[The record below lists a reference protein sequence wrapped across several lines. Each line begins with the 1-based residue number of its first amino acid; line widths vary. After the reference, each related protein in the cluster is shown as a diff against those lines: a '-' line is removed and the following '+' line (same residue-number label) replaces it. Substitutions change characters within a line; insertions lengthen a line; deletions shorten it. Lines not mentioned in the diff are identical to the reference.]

1 MSQNNSPTI
10 HLGID
15 VAKDEL
21 VLDAHRLP
29 KLPRA
34 ANTPAGHRQILRALQ
49 RAYPKANLHLI
60 LEATGGY
67 EQPLVEALRA
77 AQIPVSVV
85 MPGRVRKFAQA
96 LGKAKTDPIDATV
109 LSTFGAVVQPPP
121 TKALSE
127 TEQQL
132 RELSRRRRQL
142 QQMHTQEL
150 NRDLTTATCP
160 ILRRTAKAIL
170 AALQKQLAAL
180 ESALRA
186 LRTADPTLD
195 AKVTTLCSIDGVGP
209 TTALATLAAV
219 PELGTLNRHEVA
231 SLAGLAPHN
240 RDSGPSSGRRFIG
253 GGRPEARHALY
264 MAAVCAARCNSV
276 LQPLYQRL
284 RDNGKPAKLALTA
297 LMRQLLVHMNSKLKN
312 LSSPLPS

>member
-1 MSQNNSPTI
+1 MSQNNSPI
-10 HLGID
+10 LYLGID

-21 VLDAHRLP
+21 VLDPHRLP
-29 KLPRA
+29 KLLRA
-34 ANTPAGHRQILRALQ
+34 ANSAAGHRHILKALQ
-49 RAYPKANLHLI
+49 RAYPKASVQVI

-67 EQPLVEALRA
+67 EQALVEALRA

-96 LGKAKTDPIDATV
+96 LGKAKTDPIDAAV
-109 LSTFGAVVQPPP
+109 LSAFGSVVQPSP
-121 TKALSE
+121 TKALSD

-150 NRDLTTATCP
+150 NRDLTTADCP
-160 ILRRTAKAIL
+160 VLRRTATALL
-170 AALQKQLAAL
+170 AALKKQIAAL
-180 ESALRA
+180 ETALRA
-186 LRTADPTLD
+186 LQKADPLLD
-195 AKVTTLCSIDGVGP
+195 AKVTTLCAIDSVGP
-209 TTALATLAAV
+209 TTALAALAAV

-231 SLAGLAPHN
+231 SLAGLAPQN
-240 RDSGPSSGRRFIG
+240 RDSGQSTGRRFIG

-264 MAAVCAARCNSV
+264 MAAVCAARCNPV

-284 RDNGKPAKLALTA
+284 RDNGKPAKVALTA
-297 LMRQLLVHMNSKLKN
+297 LMRQLLIHMNSKLKS
-312 LSSPLPS
+312 LSPLPS